1 MGIKVNDQMGCYFQT
16 RKGLWQ
22 GDPLSPILFNIVV
35 DMLAI
40 IIVRA
45 KLEDGQIKDWGQSI
59 MLEEHYCLIIFHKR
73 RCISPNDLHPL
84 SFCVSESMHGE

>member
-1 MGIKVNDQMGCYFQT
+1 
-16 RKGLWQ
+16 
-22 GDPLSPILFNIVV
+22 VV
-35 DMLAI
+35 DMLTI

-45 KLEDGQIKDWGQSI
+45 KLEDGQTKDWGQSI

-84 SFCVSESMHGE
+84 SFSLSESMHGE